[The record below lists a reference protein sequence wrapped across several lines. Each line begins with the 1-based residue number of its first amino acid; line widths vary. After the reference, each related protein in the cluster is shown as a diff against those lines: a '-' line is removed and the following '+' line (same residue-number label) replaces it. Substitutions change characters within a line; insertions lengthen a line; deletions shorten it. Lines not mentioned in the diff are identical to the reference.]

1 MSCLFLLY
9 LEVIMK
15 FYKKLAV
22 TVPLILVSLSFEAYA
37 ATSFTPDLVL
47 DTEKTPNPPVLQL
60 KNVATTSWVSPSM
73 AYKGWTHNSKWL
85 FLNVLKGKTVTITL
99 DSVTPN
105 GGTST
110 GFHPGLT
117 VWNRMTKFPV
127 TDARN
132 YWIHDHFYKQAE
144 SVNVS
149 NAKADTASALNG
161 QKVAAG
167 ESVGNIILEYV
178 TSAYDAKGLGDRFAV
193 DSATGMLKP
202 ATTETSFM
210 GPYLPMGYNILGASN
225 GLEDKASCSDPTK
238 TKQADCVSPATW
250 KPSTPGK
257 LTTSFTATKGGI
269 YQIVVGGLKPD
280 TGSKA
285 ATSKAACSD
294 TTKTTEAACVA
305 PAVWTTP
312 NNMDITIT
320 VK

>member
-1 MSCLFLLY
+1 
-9 LEVIMK
+9 MK
-15 FYKKLAV
+15 FYKKFAV
-22 TVPLILVSLSFEAYA
+22 TVPLILVSLSFKAYA
-37 ATSFTPDLVL
+37 ATTFTPDLVL
-47 DTEKTPNPPVLQL
+47 DTATTPNPPVLHL
-60 KNVATTSWVSPSM
+60 TNVATTSWVSPSM

-85 FLNVLKGKTVTITL
+85 FLNVLKGKTVTINL

-117 VWNRMTKFPV
+117 VWNRTTKFPV

-132 YWIHDHFYKQAE
+132 YWIHDHFYKQTE

-149 NAKADTASALNG
+149 PAKADTAYALNG

-178 TSAYDAKGLGDRFAV
+178 TSAYDANGLGDKFAV
-193 DSATGMLKP
+193 DSVTGMLKP
-202 ATTETSFM
+202 ATTETSFY
-210 GPYLPMGYNILGASN
+210 GPYLPIGYSILGTSS
-225 GLEDKASCSDPTK
+225 GLTDPASCSDQTK
-238 TKQADCVSPATW
+238 KTAATCVSPATW
-250 KPSTPGK
+250 HASTPGI
-257 LTTSFTATKGGI
+257 LTTSFTAAKGGI

-285 ATSKAACSD
+285 TTFKGSCTDA
-294 TTKTTEAACVA
+294 TKTTEATCVA

-312 NNMDITIT
+312 NNLDVTIT

>member
-1 MSCLFLLY
+1 
-9 LEVIMK
+9 MK

-22 TVPLILVSLSFEAYA
+22 TVPLMLVSLSFEAYA
-37 ATSFTPDLVL
+37 ATTFIPALVL
-47 DTEKTPNPPVLQL
+47 DTEKTPNPPVLRL
-60 KNVATTSWVSPSM
+60 TNVPTTGWVSPSM

-132 YWIHDHFYKQAE
+132 YWIHDHFYKQTE
-144 SVNVS
+144 SVNLP
-149 NAKADTASALNG
+149 NQKADTAYALNG
-161 QKVAAG
+161 QKVVAG

-178 TSAYDAKGLGDRFAV
+178 TSAYDANGLGDKFAV

-202 ATTETSFM
+202 ATTETSFY
-210 GPYLPMGYNILGASN
+210 GPYLPIGYSILGNSS
-225 GLEDKASCSDPTK
+225 GLTDSASCSDKTK
-238 TKQADCVSPATW
+238 TTAATCVSPATW
-250 KPSTPGK
+250 KPSTPGI
-257 LTTSFTATKGGI
+257 LTTSFTAAKGGI